1 MTTLQKPTESKQL
14 RENFVPTFGKSS
26 FDLQVPKL
34 DPSMA
39 RRLKE
44 VRGGDASKAEA
55 KEKSLSADQYKILGI
70 AKPLL
75 YVWCGRLPY
84 G

>member
-34 DPSMA
+34 NPSMA
-39 RRLKE
+39 QRLKE
-44 VRGGDASKAEA
+44 VRGGDATKAEA
-55 KEKSLSADQYKILGI
+55 KEKSLSAAQYKILDI
-70 AKPLL
+70 A
-75 YVWCGRLPY
+75 
-84 G
+84 